1 MKNKSFLAIFDTL
14 FILSLLGFLLTK
26 NSTIFF
32 VSLPFYVGTSFSQY
46 FKQKEKLDIL
56 DDKLLLLLKL
66 DTTIYAIGFMTLYV
80 STYFTVNNLEL
91 PFNVKYFFGIA
102 ILLFFIAFII
112 SIKRK
117 KLAQDLLIEKY
128 FRTPVKKRPT
138 VKKKP
143 AR

>member
-1 MKNKSFLAIFDTL
+1 MKNTSFLAIFDTL

-26 NSTIFF
+26 NSAIFF

-46 FKQKEKLDIL
+46 FKQKEKLDVL
-56 DDKLLLLLKL
+56 DKKLLNLLKI
-66 DTTIYAIGFMTLYV
+66 DTTIYSIAVMILYV
-80 STYFTVNNLEL
+80 SIYSSIKSVEL

-102 ILLFFIAFII
+102 IFLFSIAFVI

-128 FRTPVKKRPT
+128 RKK
-138 VKKKP
+138 
-143 AR
+143 

>member
-1 MKNKSFLAIFDTL
+1 MKNTSFLAIFDTL
-14 FILSLLGFLLTK
+14 FII
-26 NSTIFF
+26 IFF

-46 FKQKEKLDIL
+46 FKQKEKLDVF
-56 DDKLLLLLKL
+56 DDKLLRLLKL

-80 STYFTVNNLEL
+80 TTYFTVNNIEL

-102 ILLFFIAFII
+102 IFLFFIAFVI

-128 FRTPVKKRPT
+128 RKK
-138 VKKKP
+138 
-143 AR
+143 

>member
-1 MKNKSFLAIFDTL
+1 MKNTSFLAIFDTL

-26 NSTIFF
+26 NSAIFF

-46 FKQKEKLDIL
+46 FKQKEKLD
-56 DDKLLLLLKL
+56 
-66 DTTIYAIGFMTLYV
+66 TTIYAIGFMTLYV
-80 STYFTVNNLEL
+80 TTYFTVNNIEL

-102 ILLFFIAFII
+102 IFLFFIAFFI

-128 FRTPVKKRPT
+128 RKK
-138 VKKKP
+138 
-143 AR
+143 

>member
-1 MKNKSFLAIFDTL
+1 MKNTSFLAIFDTL
-14 FILSLLGFLLTK
+14 FILSLLVFLLTK
-26 NSTIFF
+26 NTAIFF

-46 FKQKEKLDIL
+46 FKQKEKLDVF
-56 DDKLLLLLKL
+56 DDKLLRLLKL

-80 STYFTVNNLEL
+80 TTYFTVNNIEL

-102 ILLFFIAFII
+102 ILLFSIAFVI

-128 FRTPVKKRPT
+128 RNK
-138 VKKKP
+138 
-143 AR
+143 

>member
-1 MKNKSFLAIFDTL
+1 MKNSSFLAIFDTL

-26 NSTIFF
+26 NSAIFF
-32 VSLPFYVGTSFSQY
+32 VSLPFYVGTSF
-46 FKQKEKLDIL
+46 FKQKEKLDVF
-56 DDKLLLLLKL
+56 DDKLLRLLKL

-80 STYFTVNNLEL
+80 TTYFTVNNIEL

-102 ILLFFIAFII
+102 IFLFSIAFVI

-128 FRTPVKKRPT
+128 RNK
-138 VKKKP
+138 
-143 AR
+143 

>member
-46 FKQKEKLDIL
+46 FKQKEKFDIFDYKFFL
-56 DDKLLLLLKL
+56 FLKL

-128 FRTPVKKRPT
+128 RKK
-138 VKKKP
+138 
-143 AR
+143 

>member
-1 MKNKSFLAIFDTL
+1 MKNTSFLAIFDTL

-26 NSTIFF
+26 NSAIFF
-32 VSLPFYVGTSFSQY
+32 VFHQSIFDY
-46 FKQKEKLDIL
+46 FISELMIEKLDVF
-56 DDKLLLLLKL
+56 DDKLLRLLKL

-80 STYFTVNNLEL
+80 TTYFTVNNIEL

-102 ILLFFIAFII
+102 IFLFSIAFVI

-128 FRTPVKKRPT
+128 RNK
-138 VKKKP
+138 
-143 AR
+143 